1 MTSTTMVTATCTI
14 TGMITFRRV
23 SGATRPMRF
32 GRSQTARTGGD
43 RGDHDQGV
51 HGSAI
56 KDEVNHHPNKAAQ
69 AAHDQEMVAAR
80 VKQIKKQLAE
90 ARRNVAKQRTRL
102 ALKEETVVQLERE
115 LAEAEQ
121 SAQPV

>member
-1 MTSTTMVTATCTI
+1 
-14 TGMITFRRV
+14 
-23 SGATRPMRF
+23 MRF

-43 RGDHDQGV
+43 CGDHDQGV

-56 KDEVNHHPNKAAQ
+56 KDEVNHNPKADQ

-80 VKQIKKQLAE
+80 VKQIKKKLAE
-90 ARRNVAKQRTRL
+90 TRRNATKRKTRL
-102 ALKEETVVQLERE
+102 ALKEEMVVQLERE

-121 SAQPV
+121 SVQPV